1 MSRALC
7 LFAAISAIAAASGAW
22 AEEAIPTAND
32 VPGGAPTEAKAP
44 PSLGDRTSIASEDD
58 IIRIGPCGAVQ
69 RASDP
74 GPIDKKAHGKVDV
87 AVGTRGYRHVGGVV
101 CKPIGENGSVT
112 VAIDY
117 SEWNRS
123 GRRHLTTSPQF
134 TATEEAAAEGTAQP
148 PDVPLG
154 RSQ

>member
-7 LFAAISAIAAASGAW
+7 LFAVISALAAASGAW
-22 AEEAIPTAND
+22 AEEAIPTANNTA
-32 VPGGAPTEAKAP
+32 GAAPTETKAP
-44 PSLGDRTSIASEDD
+44 ASLGDQAVIAPEDD

-74 GPIDKKAHGKVDV
+74 GPIDKKAHGEVDV

-101 CKPIGENGSVT
+101 CEPIGDSGSVT

-123 GRRHLTTSPQF
+123 GRRHLATSPQF
-134 TATEEAAAEGTAQP
+134 TAAEDTAVEGTAQP
-148 PDVPLG
+148 PDVSIG
-154 RSQ
+154 RAR